1 MMVLFIL
8 TNYIL
13 TTDKKVHFTFFFFFF
28 FFFFIFFLKY
38 IIFIL
43 PSSRKLGG
51 VNIYDFEGASRDRGF
66 GLDIQACLILLFLL
80 FLS

>member
-28 FFFFIFFLKY
+28 FFLFFLKY
-38 IIFIL
+38 SIFML